1 MNLKQIPALL
11 LALALCLPL
20 CACSSEK
27 TPGTAEEPVAEVPTE
42 VSTEILTEAA
52 ETVEEPLTVGDEV
65 ETEDFRFTLKTA
77 EFTDKILVCNG
88 EKADKDTYGNAEE
101 FFTPSDEPFVDENGN
116 VIKGIHGFAA
126 RKDSDNVYLYYNIEM
141 EFIGKEEYGY
151 VTYDFKPIVQYGEYT
166 FDSDY
171 MAFGRIIDKV
181 KFNNR
186 MWFNFN
192 SDGDGYALVK
202 ALGLELG
209 GFSDRLKP
217 LSSDVYEIRGIIQ
230 VPKTVA
236 ENTEEGVS
244 ISFCG
249 QEFIVR

>member
-1 MNLKQIPALL
+1 MKPKQTLALL
-11 LALALCLPL
+11 LALVMCLSL

-27 TPGTAEEPVAEVPTE
+27 TPETTKEPAAEATAEA
-42 VSTEILTEAA
+42 TEAGKELLA
-52 ETVEEPLTVGDEV
+52 IGDEV
-65 ETEDFRFTLKTA
+65 ETRNFRFTLKTA

-88 EKADKDTYGNAEE
+88 EKADKDTFGNAEE
-101 FFTPSDEPFVDENGN
+101 FFTPSDKPFVDEDGY
-116 VIKGIHGFAA
+116 VIEGIHGFSAK
-126 RKDSDNVYLYYNIEM
+126 KDSDISYLYYNIEM

-171 MAFGRIIDKV
+171 MAFGRIIDEV

-186 MWFNFN
+186 MWFEFN
-192 SDGDGYALVK
+192 SDSDGYSLVK
-202 ALGLELG
+202 ALGLGIG
-209 GFSDRLKP
+209 GFDDKLKP
-217 LSSDVYEIRGIIQ
+217 LSNDVYEIRGIIQ

-236 ENTEEGVS
+236 ENTEESVS
-244 ISFCG
+244 IRFCG